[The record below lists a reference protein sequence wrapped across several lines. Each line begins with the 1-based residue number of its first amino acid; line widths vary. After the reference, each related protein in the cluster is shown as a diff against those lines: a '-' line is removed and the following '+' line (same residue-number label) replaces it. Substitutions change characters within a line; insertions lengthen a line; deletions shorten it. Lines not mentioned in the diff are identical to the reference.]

1 VTVKKSLGYFEG
13 DHLPSA
19 ESHARIREEARRA
32 VQRATRQKSPILK
45 VTLPVAFELDL
56 SGDKN
61 PLVTEMTQENL
72 RFIDDDVSQPLS
84 DVDLVAQY
92 ERVAYSGPET
102 VTFTCNR
109 YADAYNTLFTIMT
122 HFYERDIEWLMEE
135 VAKPEEYRRDLRQLI
150 AGSPLNYLA

>member
-1 VTVKKSLGYFEG
+1 VKKSLGYFAGE
-13 DHLPSA
+13 HLPLA
-19 ESHARIREEARRA
+19 ESHARIREGARRA
-32 VQRATRQKSPILK
+32 VQGAVKRKSPILK
-45 VTLPVAFELDL
+45 VTLPVTFELDL
-56 SGDKN
+56 CGMNN

-72 RFIDDDVSQPLS
+72 RFVDDDISQSLS

-92 ERVAYSGPET
+92 EKVGFCGPET

-109 YADAYNTLFTIMT
+109 YMDAYNTLFAIMT